1 MGNLQAQY
9 ELTAEEME
17 RFEMEVDE
25 DFNPTADKS
34 IQQSRQEYLQRQ
46 RNREADELRL
56 KYLGPNVPK
65 GPDHNQ
71 HGPPEGITVQS
82 KPQIH

>member
-34 IQQSRQEYLQRQ
+34 IQ
-46 RNREADELRL
+46 
-56 KYLGPNVPK
+56 
-65 GPDHNQ
+65 
-71 HGPPEGITVQS
+71 
-82 KPQIH
+82 